1 MFCLKEDTSVCTRLP
16 TRSLTL
22 LVLLA
27 ALACGYQRIDPSRVF
42 GPDVRRIQIEL
53 IENESPEPGFER
65 MLGDALVE
73 EFTRRGVLAP
83 VYARGDL
90 VLTGVIREIEV
101 SASAFSSVALVVE
114 DTLQVTLDVAVARG
128 ATGNEVWRH
137 EGLHLTE
144 RFLASLDPNV
154 YESNKEQ
161 ALRRLTA
168 EIAGRIHDEL
178 FQKF

>member
-1 MFCLKEDTSVCTRLP
+1 MHW
-16 TRSLTL
+16 
-22 LVLLA
+22 
-27 ALACGYQRIDPSRVF
+27 LACHSLP
-42 GPDVRRIQIEL
+42 GP
-53 IENESPEPGFER
+53 
-65 MLGDALVE
+65 
-73 EFTRRGVLAP
+73 
-83 VYARGDL
+83 
-90 VLTGVIREIEV
+90 TGA
-101 SASAFSSVALVVE
+101 SASRSGEASTEAG
-114 DTLQVTLDVAVARG
+114 DPPRQVTLDVAVARG